1 MKNSRITL
9 KKYRRNIP
17 KRSHK
22 KRTHKKRSYKKRSH
36 KKRSYKKR
44 KTGGAEETPPTTNP
58 VAEKINGILN
68 EYNQQLSEEKDPAT
82 IERLEFEAA
91 AVSIAHPLCIDRV
104 MTDKEKRRAKVWNG
118 ASNAVGMIGSAL
130 LPGIGSALAAIT
142 DKLAGALVKITEELY
157 KDFDGGVGKARG
169 VADISSPKED
179 HRVMVSLMVN
189 TLMPKDINP
198 SLFLNLCRLWVTGAV
213 IVNRDWFGQKPVA
226 GIKDDDPKS
235 KPSSAEK
242 ELYDRIWSLSK
253 KFIGMKHGDW
263 NTLLAKIDITNMDDE
278 TRKLLLN
285 RSASINSTKQPLSKM
300 IGPVIAQS
308 FMEIFPG
315 MDALTEGGRESI
327 EQFTQSL
334 NEIMPDL
341 AKQGIIPDEISE
353 HFDPEKAKDF
363 INAMISKSPCNEVDC
378 PINSKIKTN
387 GGSVGTIFDGSQL
400 KPEVKKIIDA
410 DSVEGST
417 IYASF
422 DGEDI
427 PETFKKDTHKH
438 EDRWVYGY
446 PKRNLRRIGTLSG
459 KAKEFAKQKI
469 LKEMGVEDEGE
480 GAAEGAAEG
489 AKDPTSAVFS
499 EPTPL

>member
-1 MKNSRITL
+1 MKKSRITL
-9 KKYRRNIP
+9 KKYRRK
-17 KRSHK
+17 KRSY
-22 KRTHKKRSYKKRSH
+22 KKRSYKKRSH
-36 KKRSYKKR
+36 NKRSYKKR
-44 KTGGAEETPPTTNP
+44 NSKRKTGGSGEPETATDP

-68 EYNQQLSEEKDPAT
+68 EYNQQLSEEKD
-82 IERLEFEAA
+82 EGRREKLEFEAA
-91 AVSIAHPLCIDRV
+91 AVSIAHPLYIDRV
-104 MTDKEKRRAKVWNG
+104 MTEKEKRKAKVWTTSRY
-118 ASNAVGMIGSAL
+118 AAGMIGSAL
-130 LPGIGSALAAIT
+130 LPGIGGAVAAIT
-142 DKLAGALVKITEELY
+142 EKLAGALVKITEELY

-169 VADISSPKED
+169 ASDISTPKED

-213 IVNRDWFGQKPVA
+213 IVNRDWFGQNPAA
-226 GIKDDDPKS
+226 GLKDNDPKS

-263 NTLLAKIDITNMDDE
+263 NTLLAKINITNMDEE
-278 TRKLLLN
+278 TRKLLLD

-315 MDALTEGGRESI
+315 MDALTDGGRESI

-341 AKQGIIPDEISE
+341 AKQGIVPDEISE

-363 INAMISKSPCNEVDC
+363 INAMISKSPCDKVDC
-378 PINSKIKTN
+378 PINSKIKTR

-400 KPEVKKIIDA
+400 KPEVKKNIDD
-410 DSVEGST
+410 DSTEGYT

-427 PETFKKDTHKH
+427 PETFKKETHKH
-438 EDRWVYGY
+438 EDKWVYGY
-446 PKRNLRRIGTLSG
+446 PKQSLTRIGTLSG

-469 LKEMGVEDEGE
+469 LEEMGIEGE
-480 GAAEGAAEG
+480 GEGSGEGAGEG
-489 AKDPTSAVFS
+489 AKDPTSAVFA
-499 EPTPL
+499 TPMPPS